1 MVNMEKDQLIKEAIQ
16 HIERSI
22 TLLDDIIKE
31 SQKNVNLMKHLLDRK
46 DA

>member
-1 MVNMEKDQLIKEAIQ
+1 MEKDQLIKEAIQ

-31 SQKNVNLMKHLLDRK
+31 SQKNVNLMKHWLDRK